1 MLAGRHPQAY
11 ANVMHILFDL
21 LHLVAAAALSL
32 IGFGYERDEDCIP
45 VRFQPAAIV
54 ESAEIVSADTKPG
67 EPVLERLQPIED
79 CEAERRAIRLPA
91 L

>member
-1 MLAGRHPQAY
+1 
-11 ANVMHILFDL
+11 MHILVDL

-32 IGFGYERDEDCIP
+32 IGFGYEREEECNP

-54 ESAEIVSADTKPG
+54 ETAELETG
-67 EPVLERLQPIED
+67 EAAISGLQRIDD
-79 CEAERRAIRLPA
+79 CEADRRALAMPA

>member
-1 MLAGRHPQAY
+1 
-11 ANVMHILFDL
+11 MHILIDL

-32 IGFGYERDEDCIP
+32 IGFGYEREEECNP

-54 ESAEIVSADTKPG
+54 ETAELETGESALPG
-67 EPVLERLQPIED
+67 LQRID
-79 CEAERRAIRLPA
+79 NCEADRRALRMPA

>member
-1 MLAGRHPQAY
+1 MLAQGGAPAY
-11 ANVMHILFDL
+11 ARLMHILIDL

-32 IGFGYERDEDCIP
+32 IGFGYERGEECNP

-54 ESAEIVSADTKPG
+54 ATAELETGDTDMA
-67 EPVLERLQPIED
+67 RLQTIED
-79 CEAERRAIRLPA
+79 CKADRRALAMPA

>member
-1 MLAGRHPQAY
+1 
-11 ANVMHILFDL
+11 MHILIDL

-32 IGFGYERDEDCIP
+32 IGFGYEREEECNP

-54 ESAEIVSADTKPG
+54 ETVEFEAGDDMARV
-67 EPVLERLQPIED
+67 QMIED
-79 CEAERRAIRLPA
+79 CEADRRALAMPA

>member
-1 MLAGRHPQAY
+1 
-11 ANVMHILFDL
+11 MHILIDL

-32 IGFGYERDEDCIP
+32 IGFGYEREEECNP

-54 ESAEIVSADTKPG
+54 ETAEQETGDAHMASLQRIQDCDAD
-67 EPVLERLQPIED
+67 
-79 CEAERRAIRLPA
+79 RRALAMPA